1 MKKLT
6 TIRLAV
12 VLLLSLTCVSWATLT
27 VNAPPG
33 APSWW
38 DTASTQYAYASWDS
52 TTSSPPNDSTQWA
65 SNFLANTSFTGGLQW
80 NDPWV
85 NLSLGYYGSPY
96 SVYIYLSAWCDGGG
110 NAPTLVSFNIGGATF
125 TGTQT
130 GYATIVPNGPDEQ
143 DEEEWNYV
151 VSGTVVP
158 PGQMSRILQ
167 MMVAPDCSAFN
178 AVSMWAGVSSVPE
191 PATIALLGLGGLAVM
206 RKRRLV
212 N

>member
-65 SNFLANTSFTGGLQW
+65 SNFLQNTNFTGGIY
-80 NDPWV
+80 NVSPWI
-85 NLSLGYYGSPY
+85 NLSNGSQAGSY
-96 SVYIYLSAWCDGGG
+96 EIYIYISGESDNYPAL
-110 NAPTLVSFNIGGATF
+110 NPTLESFNIGGSTF
-125 TGTQT
+125 TGSQVASSSISPVD
-130 GYATIVPNGPDEQ
+130 G
-143 DEEEWNYV
+143 EEYWSYV
-151 VSGTVVP
+151 VSGGIVP
-158 PGQMSRILQ
+158 LPASLYLEIGENAIMS
-167 MMVAPDCSAFN
+167 A
-178 AVSMWAGVSSVPE
+178 SMWVGVSSVPE
-191 PATIALLGLGGLAVM
+191 PATIGLLGLGALGLL
-206 RKRRLV
+206 RKRRK
-212 N
+212 